1 MKRPTLGPG
10 GIPLPYNQLSEQDL
24 DELASYNP
32 TLTYGQAKQAPPEEF
47 VPAYVA
53 FDKKVVHYFFI
64 KHVCSALVSLCDLW
78 TVSCTKQTLIEWN
91 YLWLICTLIYCA
103 LSTYYIALYNVMPQT

>member
-53 FDKKVVHYFFI
+53 FDKKVVHYFFC
-64 KHVCSALVSLCDLW
+64 KTCLLSFGKSVWLVNCDMYKTDIDWMELSV
-78 TVSCTKQTLIEWN
+78 TNLYINILCTK
-91 YLWLICTLIYCA
+91 YLLYCT
-103 LSTYYIALYNVMPQT
+103 V